1 MRFIFHICTVFFRE
15 NKSGNTLNILKL
27 GLENKRTEVSMV
39 LTKKK
44 VNKKVDALKFN
55 KINSNKLIDHIWDVG
70 KGCVLRVK
78 RRGGLILPDP
88 VIM

>member
-1 MRFIFHICTVFFRE
+1 M
-15 NKSGNTLNILKL
+15 
-27 GLENKRTEVSMV
+27 
-39 LTKKK
+39 
-44 VNKKVDALKFN
+44 DALKFN

-78 RRGGLILPDP
+78 ERGGLILPDP

>member
-1 MRFIFHICTVFFRE
+1 MRFMYYICTVFFRE

-44 VNKKVDALKFN
+44 
-55 KINSNKLIDHIWDVG
+55 
-70 KGCVLRVK
+70 
-78 RRGGLILPDP
+78 
-88 VIM
+88 